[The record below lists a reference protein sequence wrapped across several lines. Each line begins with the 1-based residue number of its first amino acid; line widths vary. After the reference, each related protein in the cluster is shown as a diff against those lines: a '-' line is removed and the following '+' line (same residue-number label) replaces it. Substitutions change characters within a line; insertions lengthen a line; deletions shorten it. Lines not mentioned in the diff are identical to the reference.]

1 MASQWDLRTSHLAG
15 SYGVVLV
22 AWALWLISRK
32 TDNMSREDSTFL
44 KPCMIPCRTTH
55 SRLFPTK
62 HSFSYSYLYV
72 GIPVGW
78 VGRAGRILS
87 ADSDLDRSRTYKTWF
102 SVVAEDY
109 LERGSHRLG
118 LQGKLQDYLRSQG
131 VPPEMYP
138 YAYLVTAPRFLGFSF
153 NPVSFWYLYDSRRS
167 FAAMIL
173 EVNNTFDERRMYF
186 MERRSDSEDS
196 ESLGVKFAQEW
207 PKDFHVSPFNDRGG
221 AYSVQSTDPFASPI
235 DGMNNVDNN
244 IVLKSEDGKPKVI
257 ARVFSTDSA
266 IDARSMT
273 IWDTIVFVLRWW
285 WVGFMT
291 NPRILKEARTLWAK
305 KLQVY
310 YRPEVLS
317 SSIGRNE
324 TPDEVKLEAFFRDF
338 LHQMAITTRSNFR
351 YTAAAGASRSKQ
363 ISIRSNGANDETTPC
378 AEIAMNILTPA
389 FYCQIVRHRTLA
401 ETFDRHCFQAAPGE
415 AMVHCAHP
423 ELLKEALMKY
433 SASLRSDA
441 ASTMESHVV
450 ANLDQAPLLQRVWQT
465 LVTALRAFEPLESKM
480 KPSEFDL
487 CILRSCSRLNTKP
500 YDKIALKMLLADRI
514 AFGWISILKLEET
527 CLWSLLVVAAA
538 SASGELLGLSSPSS
552 GHIVPAL
559 LRLCGVHFWSAVITA
574 A

>member
-1 MASQWDLRTSHLAG
+1 MLNSTSPTILANSAPPETRGIDAQTISFSAFIIGCWAIRFAYDRRKAYKDARAIFAVFCILQRSALIHHLGRMASQWDLRTSHLAG

-207 PKDFHVSPFNDRGG
+207 PKDFSRL
-221 AYSVQSTDPFASPI
+221 SVQ
-235 DGMNNVDNN
+235 
-244 IVLKSEDGKPKVI
+244 
-257 ARVFSTDSA
+257 
-266 IDARSMT
+266 
-273 IWDTIVFVLRWW
+273 
-285 WVGFMT
+285 
-291 NPRILKEARTLWAK
+291 
-305 KLQVY
+305 
-310 YRPEVLS
+310 
-317 SSIGRNE
+317 
-324 TPDEVKLEAFFRDF
+324 
-338 LHQMAITTRSNFR
+338 
-351 YTAAAGASRSKQ
+351 
-363 ISIRSNGANDETTPC
+363 
-378 AEIAMNILTPA
+378 
-389 FYCQIVRHRTLA
+389 
-401 ETFDRHCFQAAPGE
+401 
-415 AMVHCAHP
+415 
-423 ELLKEALMKY
+423 
-433 SASLRSDA
+433 
-441 ASTMESHVV
+441 
-450 ANLDQAPLLQRVWQT
+450 
-465 LVTALRAFEPLESKM
+465 
-480 KPSEFDL
+480 
-487 CILRSCSRLNTKP
+487 
-500 YDKIALKMLLADRI
+500 
-514 AFGWISILKLEET
+514 
-527 CLWSLLVVAAA
+527 
-538 SASGELLGLSSPSS
+538 
-552 GHIVPAL
+552 
-559 LRLCGVHFWSAVITA
+559 
-574 A
+574 